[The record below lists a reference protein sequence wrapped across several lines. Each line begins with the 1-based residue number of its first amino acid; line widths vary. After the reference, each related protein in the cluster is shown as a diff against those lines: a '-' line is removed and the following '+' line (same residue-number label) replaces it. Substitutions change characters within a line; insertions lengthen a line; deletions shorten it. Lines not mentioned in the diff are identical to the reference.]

1 MVKDSNRTLRYSQPQ
16 EEIDPIIPDLL
27 GQCILSYTEKGK
39 NSITLKISACTA
51 ALLSVA
57 LRNAIALT
65 DNNEIDVSIKQIRT
79 RKKKIRG
86 KEKTVYVG
94 RWTVNPNI
102 NESD

>member
-1 MVKDSNRTLRYSQPQ
+1 MVEDSDWTLRYSRPQ
-16 EEIDPIIPDLL
+16 GEIDPIGPDLL
-27 GQCILSYTEKGK
+27 GQCIVSYTERGK
-39 NSITLKISACTA
+39 NSITLKISASTA

-65 DNNEIDVSIKQIRT
+65 DNNEIDVSIKQIKT

-94 RWTVNPNI
+94 RWTVTPNVKV
-102 NESD
+102 SD

>member
-1 MVKDSNRTLRYSQPQ
+1 MTKDSDQTLRHSRPQ
-16 EEIDPIIPDLL
+16 EEIDPIVPDLL
-27 GQCILSYTEKGK
+27 GQCIVSYTERGK

-57 LRNAIALT
+57 LRNAIALA

-79 RKKKIRG
+79 RKKKIHG

-94 RWTVNPNI
+94 RWTVTPNV
-102 NESD
+102 NVSD